1 MNKMVFRKPA
11 ANWHESLP
19 AGNGKTA
26 FTASGGRRV
35 EKLWFNDAELWSGY
49 PRDHD
54 NPQSLDTLEK
64 VRKRLAS
71 GFVTE
76 AESAVSENMCGDYSE
91 AFMPLATV
99 KIVFSAAYGRGYART
114 LNLDSGILVTRDDV
128 LERKAFV
135 SYPHDAAVYSA
146 QSKSAFS
153 LTVSCKSILKS
164 AVSAYDGVLTVSGNA
179 PDYAAPNYLRTQTFP
194 IRYDEGKAAAFAL
207 ALKAVT
213 DGEVKCVGNKKL
225 RISKATYV
233 RIYAVTRT
241 GFKGYAAMPETDS
254 AKICDEALR
263 ALAEVKA
270 PYEEIERA
278 HTEDYR
284 ALYFNQSL
292 TLAEGEGDVKA
303 LLKRA
308 RAGKPDAELIEL
320 LYDFGKYMTICGSR
334 ASQPLNLQGQWNKE
348 MRPPWSSNLTT
359 NINAQMNYWGATR
372 AGLEGC
378 MKPFYEAVKEVAE
391 RGRRTAAVNYG
402 ARGFACNHNVDIWR
416 NTSPVQ
422 GDPSYMYSPLCGAW
436 LANEMFAHKKNCG
449 KIDEDAT
456 RVISEAAEFIL
467 DYLWKYDGKLVT
479 APSTS
484 PETAY
489 TENGKRSSVGIASA
503 YEMSVIRQ
511 TFVNCLESG
520 ADEGLKAEIR
530 KALGE
535 LRPYEKA
542 ENGLAEWSGG
552 RMSAEKGHRHFSPLY
567 GVYPGNVVK
576 EGSEEFAWAKELF
589 DYRLQYASSPI
600 GWSAAWAICLAA
612 RFRDKEA
619 AAKTIR
625 SFTGRSV
632 MNNLFDFHPPRYFQ
646 IDGNMGFVAGINEL
660 LIQESDG
667 VISLLPACYELI
679 GSGEMKGAVV
689 NGAKV
694 DFRWK
699 DGKVNRFCADRP
711 TKIKNVNIAAGA
723 ELINAELI

>member
-1 MNKMVFRKPA
+1 MVFRKSA
-11 ANWHESLP
+11 ANWYESLP

-54 NPQSLDTLEK
+54 NPQSPEALVK
-64 VRKRLAS
+64 ARKQLAE
-71 GFVTE
+71 GLAAE
-76 AESAVSENMCGDYSE
+76 AEATVSANMSGDYSE
-91 AFMPLATV
+91 AYMPLATV
-99 KIVFSAAYGRGYART
+99 KIAVRAGLSRGYSRT
-114 LNLDSGILVTRDDV
+114 LDFENGMLVTRDDK
-128 LERKAFV
+128 LKRKAFV
-135 SYPHDAAVYSA
+135 SYPHDVAVYSA
-146 QSKSAFS
+146 EGRSSFS
-153 LTVSCKSILKS
+153 LTVSGKSLMRHT
-164 AVSAYDGVLTVSGNA
+164 VSVVNGIFTISGNA
-179 PDYAAPNYLRTQTFP
+179 PDYAAPHYMRDVKRP

-207 ALKAVT
+207 ALRAET
-213 DGEVKCVGNKKL
+213 DGTVQCKGNKL

-233 RIYAVTRT
+233 RLYAVTRT
-241 GFKGYAAMPETDS
+241 GFRGYASMPETDCG
-254 AKICDEALR
+254 KILDEAIA
-263 ALAEVKA
+263 ALAAVKA

-278 HTEDYR
+278 HIEDYR

-292 TLAEGEGDVKA
+292 TLAEGDGDVAA
-303 LLKRA
+303 LLKKA
-308 RAGKPDAELIEL
+308 RAGKPCAELIEL

-334 ASQPLNLQGQWNKE
+334 TSQPLNLQGQWNKE

-378 MKPFYEAVKEVAE
+378 LTPFYEAVKEVAE

-436 LANEMFAHKKNCG
+436 LACEMFAHKRNCG
-449 KIDEDAT
+449 KIDNDAT
-456 RVISEAAEFIL
+456 RVISEAARFVL
-467 DYLWKYDGKLVT
+467 DYLWEYDGKLVT

-503 YEMSVIRQ
+503 YETAVVRE
-511 TFVNCLESG
+511 TFANCLASG
-520 ADEGLKAEIR
+520 ADEELKEEIR
-530 KALGE
+530 NALKR
-535 LRPYEKA
+535 LAPYEKA
-542 ENGLAEWSGG
+542 DNGIAEWSGG

-567 GVYPGNVVK
+567 GVYPGNSVK
-576 EGSEEFAWAKELF
+576 EGSEEFVWAKELF
-589 DYRLQYASSPI
+589 DYRLKYASSPI

-619 AAKTIR
+619 AERTIA

-632 MNNLFDFHPPRYFQ
+632 MNNLFDYHPPRYFQ
-646 IDGNMGFVAGINEL
+646 IDGNMGFIAGINEL

-667 VISLLPACYELI
+667 VITLLPACYELI
-679 GSGEMKGAVV
+679 GSGEMKGVVV
-689 NGAKV
+689 NGAKI
-694 DFRWK
+694 DFRWSN
-699 DGKVNRFCADRP
+699 GKVNYVRADKP
-711 TKIKNVNIAAGA
+711 VKIKDVNFDVNF
-723 ELINAELI
+723 ECVNAELV

>member
-1 MNKMVFRKPA
+1 MNKMIFRKPA

-35 EKLWFNDAELWSGY
+35 EKLWFNDAELWSGHPVDY
-49 PRDHD
+49 DAPR
-54 NPQSLDTLEK
+54 SREA
-64 VRKRLAS
+64 LA
-71 GFVTE
+71 E
-76 AESAVSENMCGDYSE
+76 ARGLLAEGAYAEADSVVSERMCGDYSE

-99 KIVFSAAYGRGYART
+99 RIRIYAKPGKGYSRSVD
-114 LNLDSGILVTRDDV
+114 LDNGAILAEDGVISR
-128 LERKAFV
+128 RAFA
-135 SYPHDAAVYSA
+135 SYPHDVAVYSA
-146 QSKSAFS
+146 EGRSPFS
-153 LTVSCKSILKS
+153 LTVGVRSLLRNVVTVK
-164 AVSAYDGVLTVSGNA
+164 DGVLTVSGNA
-179 PDYAAPNYLRTQTFP
+179 PDYAAPHYLRGEKRP
-194 IRYDEGKAAAFAL
+194 IRYDEGKASAFAL
-207 ALKAVT
+207 ALRAET
-213 DGEVKCVGNKKL
+213 DGKIKCTAKKL
-225 RISKATYV
+225 RVEKATYV
-233 RIYAVTRT
+233 RLYAVTRT
-241 GFKGYAAMPETDS
+241 GFRGYASMPETDS
-254 AKICDEALR
+254 AKILDEAVA
-263 ALAEVKA
+263 ALTAQDA

-278 HTEDYR
+278 HREDYR

-292 TLAEGEGDVKA
+292 TLAEGEGDVAK
-303 LLKRA
+303 LLKKA

-378 MKPFYEAVKEVAE
+378 MRPFYEAVKEVAE

-422 GDPSYMYSPLCGAW
+422 GDPSYMYAPLCGAW
-436 LANEMFAHKKNCG
+436 LACEMFAHKKNCG

-479 APSTS
+479 APSAS

-489 TENGKRSSVGIASA
+489 IENGKRSSVGIASA
-503 YEMSVIRQ
+503 FEMSIIRQ

-520 ADEGLKAEIR
+520 ANEELKAEIR
-530 KALGE
+530 KALTE

-542 ENGLAEWSGG
+542 ENGLAEWAGG

-576 EGSEEFAWAKELF
+576 KGSEEFGWAKELF
-589 DYRLQYASSPI
+589 EHRLKYASSPI

-612 RFRDKEA
+612 RFCDKD
-619 AAKTIR
+619 AAKRTIA

-632 MNNLFDFHPPRYFQ
+632 MNNLFDYHPPRYFQ
-646 IDGNMGFVAGINEL
+646 IDGNMGFIAGINEML
-660 LIQESDG
+660 LQESEG
-667 VISLLPACYELI
+667 VITLLPTCIGII
-679 GSGEMKGAVV
+679 GSGEAKGFVV

-711 TKIKNVNIAAGA
+711 MKVRNVNIATGA

>member
-1 MNKMVFRKPA
+1 MVFRKPA

-54 NPQSLDTLEK
+54 NPQSPEALVK
-64 VRKRLAS
+64 ARKQLAE
-71 GFVTE
+71 GLAAE
-76 AESAVSENMCGDYSE
+76 AEATVSANMSGDYSE
-91 AFMPLATV
+91 AYMPLATV
-99 KIVFSAAYGRGYART
+99 KIAVRAGLSRGYSRT
-114 LNLDSGILVTRDDV
+114 LDFENGMLVTRDDK
-128 LERKAFV
+128 LKRKAFV
-135 SYPHDAAVYSA
+135 SYPHDVAVYSA
-146 QSKSAFS
+146 EGRSSFS
-153 LTVSCKSILKS
+153 LTVSGKSLMRHT
-164 AVSAYDGVLTVSGNA
+164 VSVVNGIFTISGNA
-179 PDYAAPNYLRTQTFP
+179 PDYAAPHYMRDVKRP

-207 ALKAVT
+207 ALKAET
-213 DGEVKCVGNKKL
+213 DGTVQCKGNKL

-233 RIYAVTRT
+233 RLYAVTRT
-241 GFKGYAAMPETDS
+241 GFRGYASMPETDCGQ
-254 AKICDEALR
+254 ILDEAI
-263 ALAEVKA
+263 AAITAVKA

-278 HTEDYR
+278 HIEDYR

-292 TLAEGEGDVKA
+292 TLAEGDGDVAA
-303 LLKRA
+303 LLKKA
-308 RAGKPDAELIEL
+308 RAGKPCAELIEL

-334 ASQPLNLQGQWNKE
+334 TSQPLNLQGQWNKE

-378 MKPFYEAVKEVAE
+378 LTPFYEAVKEVAE

-436 LANEMFAHKKNCG
+436 LANEMFAHKRNCG
-449 KIDEDAT
+449 KIDNDAT
-456 RVISEAAEFIL
+456 RVISEAARFVL
-467 DYLWKYDGKLVT
+467 DYLWEYDGKLVT

-503 YEMSVIRQ
+503 YETAVVRE
-511 TFVNCLESG
+511 TFANCLASG
-520 ADEGLKAEIR
+520 ADEELKEEIR
-530 KALGE
+530 NALKR
-535 LRPYEKA
+535 LAPYEKA
-542 ENGLAEWSGG
+542 DNGLAEWSGG

-567 GVYPGNVVK
+567 GVYPGNSVK
-576 EGSEEFAWAKELF
+576 EGSEEFVWAKELF
-589 DYRLQYASSPI
+589 DYRLKYASSPI

-619 AAKTIR
+619 AERTIA

-632 MNNLFDFHPPRYFQ
+632 MNNLFDYHPPRYFQ
-646 IDGNMGFVAGINEL
+646 IDGNMGFIAGINEL

-667 VISLLPACYELI
+667 VITLLPACYELI
-679 GSGEMKGAVV
+679 GSGEMKGVVV
-689 NGAKV
+689 NGAKI
-694 DFRWK
+694 DFRWSN
-699 DGKVNRFCADRP
+699 GKVNYVRADKP
-711 TKIKNVNIAAGA
+711 VKIKDVNFDVNF
-723 ELINAELI
+723 ECVNAELV

>member
-1 MNKMVFRKPA
+1 MKRMVFRKPA
-11 ANWHESLP
+11 ANWYESLP
-19 AGNGKTA
+19 HGNGKTA

-54 NPQSLDTLEK
+54 NPQSPEALVK
-64 VRKRLAS
+64 ARKQLAE
-71 GFVTE
+71 GLAAE
-76 AESAVSENMCGDYSE
+76 AEATVSANMSGDYSE
-91 AFMPLATV
+91 AYMPLATV
-99 KIVFSAAYGRGYART
+99 KIAVRAGLSRGYSRT
-114 LNLDSGILVTRDDV
+114 LDFENGMLVTRDDK
-128 LERKAFV
+128 LKRKAFV
-135 SYPHDAAVYSA
+135 SYPHDVAVYSA
-146 QSKSAFS
+146 EGRSSFS
-153 LTVSCKSILKS
+153 LTVSGKSLMRHT
-164 AVSAYDGVLTVSGNA
+164 VSVVNGIFTISGNA
-179 PDYAAPNYLRTQTFP
+179 PDYAAPHYLRLKTSP

-207 ALKAVT
+207 ALKAET
-213 DGEVKCVGNKKL
+213 DGAVKCAGNKL

-233 RIYAVTRT
+233 RLYAVTRT
-241 GFKGYAAMPETDS
+241 GFGGYASMPETDCG
-254 AKICDEALR
+254 KILDEAIA
-263 ALAEVKA
+263 ALAAVKV

-278 HTEDYR
+278 HIEDYR

-292 TLAEGEGDVKA
+292 TLAEGDGDVAA
-303 LLKRA
+303 LLKKA
-308 RAGKPDAELIEL
+308 RSGKPCAELIEL
-320 LYDFGKYMTICGSR
+320 LYDFGKYMTICASR
-334 ASQPLNLQGQWNKE
+334 TSQPLNLQGQWNKE

-378 MKPFYEAVKEVAE
+378 LTPFYEAVKEVAE

-436 LANEMFAHKKNCG
+436 LACEMFAHKRNCG
-449 KIDEDAT
+449 EIDEDAT
-456 RVISEAAEFIL
+456 HVISEAAKFIL
-467 DYLWKYDGKLVT
+467 DYLWEYDGKLVT

-503 YEMSVIRQ
+503 YETAVVRE
-511 TFVNCLESG
+511 TFANCLISG
-520 ADEGLKAEIR
+520 ADEELKEEIR
-530 KALGE
+530 NALKR
-535 LRPYEKA
+535 LAPYEKA
-542 ENGLAEWSGG
+542 DNGLAEWSGG

-567 GVYPGNVVK
+567 GVYPGNSVK
-576 EGSEEFAWAKELF
+576 EGSEEFEWSKELF
-589 DYRLQYASSPI
+589 RYRLRYASSPI

-619 AAKTIR
+619 AERTIG
-625 SFTGRSV
+625 SFTARSV

-660 LIQESDG
+660 LIQESSG
-667 VISLLPACYELI
+667 LITLLPACIDVI

-689 NGAKV
+689 NGAKI
-694 DFRWK
+694 DFRWSN
-699 DGKVNRFCADRP
+699 GKVNYVRADKP
-711 TKIKNVNIAAGA
+711 VKIKDVNFDVNF
-723 ELINAELI
+723 ECVNAELV

>member
-1 MNKMVFRKPA
+1 MNKMIFRKPA

-35 EKLWFNDAELWSGY
+35 EKLWFNDAELWSGHPVDY
-49 PRDHD
+49 DAPR
-54 NPQSLDTLEK
+54 SREA
-64 VRKRLAS
+64 LA
-71 GFVTE
+71 E
-76 AESAVSENMCGDYSE
+76 ARGLLAEGAYAEADSVVSERMCGDYSE

-99 KIVFSAAYGRGYART
+99 RIRIYAKPGKGYSRSVD
-114 LNLDSGILVTRDDV
+114 LDNGAILAEDDV
-128 LERKAFV
+128 ISRRAFA
-135 SYPHDAAVYSA
+135 SYPHDVAVYSA
-146 QSKSAFS
+146 EGRSPFS
-153 LTVSCKSILKS
+153 LTVGVRSLLRNVVTVK
-164 AVSAYDGVLTVSGNA
+164 DGVLTVSGNA
-179 PDYAAPNYLRTQTFP
+179 PDYAAPHYLRGEKRP
-194 IRYDEGKAAAFAL
+194 IRYDEGKASAFAL
-207 ALKAVT
+207 ALRAET
-213 DGEVKCVGNKKL
+213 DGKIKCTAKKL
-225 RISKATYV
+225 RVEKATYV
-233 RIYAVTRT
+233 RLYAVTRT
-241 GFKGYAAMPETDS
+241 GFRGYASMPETDS
-254 AKICDEALR
+254 AKILDEAVT
-263 ALAEVKA
+263 ALTAQDA

-278 HTEDYR
+278 HREDYR

-292 TLAEGEGDVKA
+292 TLAEGEGDVAK
-303 LLKRA
+303 LLKKA

-334 ASQPLNLQGQWNKE
+334 CSQPLNLQGQWNKE

-372 AGLEGC
+372 AGLGKC
-378 MKPFYEAVKEVAE
+378 MTPFYEAVKEIVE
-391 RGRRTAAVNYG
+391 RGKRTAAANYG
-402 ARGFACNHNVDIWR
+402 ASGFACNHNVDIWR

-422 GDPSYMYSPLCGAW
+422 GDPSYMYAPLCGAW
-436 LANEMFAHKKNCG
+436 LACEMFAHKKNCG

-479 APSTS
+479 APSAS

-489 TENGKRSSVGIASA
+489 IENGKRSSVGIASA
-503 YEMSVIRQ
+503 FEMSIIRQ

-520 ADEGLKAEIR
+520 ANEELKAEIR
-530 KALGE
+530 KALTE

-542 ENGLAEWSGG
+542 ENGLAEWAGG

-576 EGSEEFAWAKELF
+576 KGSEEFGWAKELF
-589 DYRLQYASSPI
+589 EHRLKYASSPI

-612 RFRDKEA
+612 RFCDKD
-619 AAKTIR
+619 AAKRTIA

-632 MNNLFDFHPPRYFQ
+632 MNNLFDYHPPRYFQ
-646 IDGNMGFVAGINEL
+646 IDGNMGFIAGINEML
-660 LIQESDG
+660 LQESEG
-667 VISLLPACYELI
+667 VITLLPTCIGII
-679 GSGEMKGAVV
+679 GSGEAKGFVV

-711 TKIKNVNIAAGA
+711 MKVRNVNIATGA

>member
-1 MNKMVFRKPA
+1 MNKMIFRKPA

-54 NPQSLDTLEK
+54 NPQSLDTLAK

-71 GFVTE
+71 GFVAE
-76 AESAVSENMCGDYSE
+76 AESAVSKNMCGDYSE

-99 KIVFSAAYGRGYART
+99 KIAIRAGLSGGYSRT
-114 LNLDSGILVTRDDV
+114 LDFAKGMLVTRDDKV
-128 LERKAFV
+128 ERKAFA
-135 SYPHDAAVYSA
+135 SYPHDVAVYSA
-146 QSKSAFS
+146 EGKSPFS
-153 LTVSCKSILKS
+153 VTVSGKSSLKH
-164 AVSAYDGVLTVSGNA
+164 AVSAKDGIFTVSGNA
-179 PDYAAPNYLRTQTFP
+179 PDYAAPHYLRGEKRP
-194 IRYDEGKAAAFAL
+194 IRYDEGKASAFAL
-207 ALKAVT
+207 ALRAET
-213 DGEVKCVGNKKL
+213 DGKIKCTAKKL
-225 RISKATYV
+225 RVEKATYV

-241 GFKGYAAMPETDS
+241 GFRGYASMPETDS
-254 AKICDEALR
+254 AKILDEAVA
-263 ALAEVKA
+263 ALTAQDA

-278 HTEDYR
+278 HREDYR

-292 TLAEGEGDVKA
+292 TLAEGEGDVAA
-303 LLKRA
+303 LLKKA

-378 MKPFYEAVKEVAE
+378 MRPFYEAVKEVAE

-422 GDPSYMYSPLCGAW
+422 GDPSYMYAPLCGAW
-436 LANEMFAHKKNCG
+436 LACEMFAHKKNCG

-479 APSTS
+479 APSAS

-489 TENGKRSSVGIASA
+489 IENGKRSSVGIASA
-503 YEMSVIRQ
+503 FEMSIIRQ

-520 ADEGLKAEIR
+520 ANEELKAEIR
-530 KALGE
+530 KALTE

-542 ENGLAEWSGG
+542 ENGLAEWAGG
-552 RMSAEKGHRHFSPLY
+552 KMSAEKGHRHFSPLY

-576 EGSEEFAWAKELF
+576 KGSEEFGWAKELY
-589 DYRLQYASSPI
+589 DYRLRYASSPI

-612 RFRDKEA
+612 RFCDKD
-619 AAKTIR
+619 AAKRTIA

-632 MNNLFDFHPPRYFQ
+632 MNNLFDYHPPRYFQ
-646 IDGNMGFVAGINEL
+646 IDGNMGFIAGINEML
-660 LIQESDG
+660 LQESEG
-667 VISLLPACYELI
+667 VITLLPTCIGII
-679 GSGEMKGAVV
+679 GSGEAKGFVV

-711 TKIKNVNIAAGA
+711 MKVRNVNIATGA